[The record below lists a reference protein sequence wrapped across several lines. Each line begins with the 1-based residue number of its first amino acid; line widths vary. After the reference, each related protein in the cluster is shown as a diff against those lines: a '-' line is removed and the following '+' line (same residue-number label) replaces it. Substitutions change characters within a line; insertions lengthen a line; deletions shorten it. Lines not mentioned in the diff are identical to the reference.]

1 MAEATK
7 QRLVFGSLRGYQ
19 RSWRRARVRPL
30 TRRRCGQLE
39 IGAHLPLRHPR
50 QLDGRGDRLPA
61 AAQRL
66 QHGAGDLTRLLAPTI
81 RLGLQQRDP
90 LGQPTRPRLPAGPR
104 PPMNVARSS
113 TFNRSRRTRSSEAFC
128 CARRAAARA
137 ADLLCT
143 FAMGQTLN
151 PTRANPPR
159 PAPHSPLPRNSQ
171 QPAARTCHHP
181 SRTHPLA
188 S

>member
-1 MAEATK
+1 
-7 QRLVFGSLRGYQ
+7 
-19 RSWRRARVRPL
+19 
-30 TRRRCGQLE
+30 
-39 IGAHLPLRHPR
+39 
-50 QLDGRGDRLPA
+50 
-61 AAQRL
+61 
-66 QHGAGDLTRLLAPTI
+66 
-81 RLGLQQRDP
+81 
-90 LGQPTRPRLPAGPR
+90 
-104 PPMNVARSS
+104 MNVARSS

-159 PAPHSPLPRNSQ
+159 PAPHSPLPCNSQ

-181 SRTHPLA
+181 SRTHPARTAPAWNSAATRRRAHAAHRRRVHTRGRRESAATTNPPPPDPPHGPTPRTNRKSWANQQLPA
-188 S
+188 AQHQKAPHRPTRSRHRQPSQLSGSGPVSSR